1 MLGLHAGLH
10 SEANRVTHLST
21 STNTVVFVLASSMLQ
36 GILVKCPEPPRQL
49 IEAAADHDHQLI
61 ESAVA
66 ELLNTLPPTNTSTRN
81 PSLAGRSGWNAVG
94 SAQRNDENNL
104 LRVQKMRARVM
115 KLNLSKAD
123 TEPWARLVVSHVI
136 WEGAFVPLSC
146 VPNSSKAFVSTLPPT
161 IAKARMKLRL
171 TLRCSLAQGS
181 GFLVWLGNFFGL
193 RKVGDDLVMDEE
205 SDARLLA
212 RGILSPDG
220 LLRTCW
226 NCVMGV
232 SVIYTCIIV
241 PLNIGF
247 DLEESD
253 ASAGVGH
260 LVDTVF
266 FLDILLTF
274 RTAISVETD
283 HPLGGDGRLNTVR
296 ARKRSSMRVRSIAGY
311 AGTLGHIGS
320 ILAWRRVSFGPCI
333 HAAIRCHGRGE
344 CREAHTSDTTGS
356 IDEAAKAGSRGEAFA
371 SAPDIEYAGCQAS

>member
-1 MLGLHAGLH
+1 M
-10 SEANRVTHLST
+10 THLST
-21 STNTVVFVLASSMLQ
+21 STNTVVFVLDSSTIQ
-36 GILVKCPEPPRQL
+36 GILVTCPEPPRRL
-49 IEAAADHDHQLI
+49 IEAAADHDRRLI

-66 ELLNTLPPTNTSTRN
+66 ELHNTLPRTNVSTAD
-81 PSLAGRSGWNAVG
+81 PVSAGLSRLKTVE
-94 SAQRNDENNL
+94 SAQRNNANSL
-104 LRVQKMRARVM
+104 GVQRLRERVM

-123 TEPWARLVVSHVI
+123 TEPWARLAVGKVI

-146 VPNSSKAFVSTLPPT
+146 VPNSSKAFVSALPPT
-161 IAKARMKLRL
+161 IAKARMELRL

-181 GFLVWLGNFFGL
+181 GFLVWLRNFFGL
-193 RKVGDDLVMDEE
+193 CKTGDDLIMDEE

-232 SVIYTCIIV
+232 SVIYTCITV

-260 LVDTVF
+260 LVDSVF

-296 ARKRSSMRVRSIAGY
+296 ARER
-311 AGTLGHIGS
+311 
-320 ILAWRRVSFGPCI
+320 
-333 HAAIRCHGRGE
+333 
-344 CREAHTSDTTGS
+344 
-356 IDEAAKAGSRGEAFA
+356 
-371 SAPDIEYAGCQAS
+371 